1 MSVPS
6 DRNTWTKVIEK
17 ISKNEDLEIEIT
29 KMWVLEIETV
39 STLHTYTFLSVPKD
53 QGMGPVLILI
63 LLILLNNNNNN
74 NNNNN

>member
-1 MSVPS
+1 MNVSVPS

-39 STLHTYTFLSVPKD
+39 STLSLLRPTHLHFFISPK
-53 QGMGPVLILI
+53 GPRNGPRSDIDI
-63 LLILLNNNNNN
+63 INIT
-74 NNNNN
+74 